1 MQVKCPPLIFPDIDH
16 PTADHPITKHTDA
29 KIIERVPFAE
39 SVTFLEHSQF
49 LVEPDVPVPHGV
61 SRAMFPDRRNEQ
73 SPCSLVKEK
82 PEAEPEKASTH
93 RAAGFCPKVC
103 FSLFISGK
111 IMKPENQS
119 AETFE

>member
-1 MQVKCPPLIFPDIDH
+1 MQMESATLVFPDINH
-16 PTADHPITKHTDA
+16 SAADHSIAKHADA
-29 KIIERVPFAE
+29 TIIERVPFAE

>member
-16 PTADHPITKHTDA
+16 PAADHPITKHTDA